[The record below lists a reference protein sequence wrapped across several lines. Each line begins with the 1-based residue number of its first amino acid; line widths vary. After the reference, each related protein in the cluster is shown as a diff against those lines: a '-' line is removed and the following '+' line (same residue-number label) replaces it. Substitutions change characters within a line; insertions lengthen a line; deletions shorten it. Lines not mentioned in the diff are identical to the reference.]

1 MFKWQLIND
10 SITQDDKTALI
21 DHINIDG
28 VRFTQGSKVRQFEK
42 EWSKWLGVKHSVF
55 VNSGASANYIMVSIM
70 KEMKGYGEVIVPTLG
85 WVSDISPVVN
95 LGLKPVF
102 VDVSLETF
110 STDIEKILPLVNEN
124 TIGLT
129 LVHCL
134 GFNSISQ
141 QIIDLC
147 KDKDIFL
154 IEDCCEAHGATY
166 QEKKVGTLGDVSN
179 FSFYF
184 GHHMTT
190 IEGGMVC
197 TNDDEIYQY
206 AKMFRSHGMTRL
218 DYLQNDELGMNL
230 QKKYESLYPD
240 LNPLFTFAV
249 PGYNMRNQELNAIIG
264 TSQLKRLDYNIQRR
278 VENLKTWVDTLDSD
292 KFFTDYE
299 LKGNSNFALPLMIL
313 DEDRNR
319 LLRVCDI
326 LKRNEVEYRIGTAGG
341 GNQAKQPYL
350 EKYDFVAGELP
361 NSDYIHHYSLYIG
374 NHPEIS
380 KEKIINLCNKLN
392 KES

>member
-10 SITQDDKTALI
+10 SITQDDKAALI

-42 EWSKWLGVKHSVF
+42 EWSEWLGVKHSVF

-124 TIGLT
+124 TIGIT

-134 GFNSISQ
+134 GFNSISR

-278 VENLKTWVDTLDSD
+278 VENLKTWVDTLDSE
-292 KFFTDYE
+292 KFFTDYQLE
-299 LKGNSNFALPLMIL
+299 GNSNFALPLIIL
-313 DEDRNR
+313 GEDRNR

-380 KEKIINLCNKLN
+380 KEKIINLCNNLN

>member
-10 SITQDDKTALI
+10 SITKEDKQSLI

-28 VRFTQGSKVRQFEK
+28 VRFTQGNKVREFEDI
-42 EWSKWLGVKHSVF
+42 WSEWLGVKHSVF

-70 KEMKGYGEVIVPTLG
+70 KELKGVGEVIVPTLG
-85 WVSDISPVVN
+85 WVSDVSPIVN

-110 STDIEKILPLVNEN
+110 STDLEKIKPLVNKN
-124 TIGLT
+124 TIGVT

-134 GFNSISQ
+134 GFNAITNE
-141 QIIDLC
+141 LVKYC
-147 KDKDIFL
+147 KDNDLFL
-154 IEDCCEAHGATY
+154 IEDCCESHGATY
-166 QEKKVGTLGDVSN
+166 KGKKIGTFGDVSN

-197 TNDDEIYQY
+197 TNDDEIFQY

-218 DYLQNDELGMNL
+218 DYLQNDELGVKL
-230 QKKYESLYPD
+230 QKKYESLYPN

-249 PGYNMRNQELNAIIG
+249 PGYNVRNQELNAVLG
-264 TSQLKRLDYNIQRR
+264 LSQLKRLDYNIDSRIK
-278 VENLKTWVDTLDSD
+278 NLNTWIEFLDD
-292 KFFTDYE
+292 KKFFVNFETS
-299 LKGNSNFALPLMIL
+299 GNSNFALPLIVLNSDKDRFIRVCQIL
-313 DEDRNR
+313 DRNQ
-319 LLRVCDI
+319 
-326 LKRNEVEYRIGTAGG
+326 VEYRVGTAGG

-350 EKYDFVAGELP
+350 EKFDYMAGDLP
-361 NSDYIHHYSLYIG
+361 NCDYIHKFGLYVG
-374 NHPEIS
+374 NHPELR
-380 KEKIINLCNKLN
+380 KEQIIELCSKLN
-392 KES
+392 EES

>member
-10 SITQDDKTALI
+10 SITQEDKTALI

-42 EWSKWLGVKHSVF
+42 EWSEWLGVKHSVF

-124 TIGLT
+124 TIGIT

-134 GFNSISQ
+134 GFNSISR

-278 VENLKTWVDTLDSD
+278 VENLKTWVDTLDSE
-292 KFFTDYE
+292 KFFTDYQLE
-299 LKGNSNFALPLMIL
+299 GNSNFALPLIIL
-313 DEDRNR
+313 GEDRNR

-380 KEKIINLCNKLN
+380 KEKIINLCNNLN

>member
-10 SITQDDKTALI
+10 SITKDDKTALI

-42 EWSKWLGVKHSVF
+42 EWSEWLGVKHSVF

-110 STDIEKILPLVNEN
+110 STDIEKIVPLVNEN

-278 VENLKTWVDTLDSD
+278 VENLKTWVDTLDSE

-299 LKGNSNFALPLMIL
+299 LEGNSNFALPLMIL
-313 DEDRNR
+313 GEDRNR